1 LLKLGFVVAQST
13 VAKYMAKKG
22 DLPPSGQSWSTFLRN
37 HMPHIAAIDLFVVPT
52 IGFRLLY
59 ALVIVRLARR
69 ELLWINVTAHPTA
82 EWIAQQITEAF
93 PWDEAPRYLIRD
105 RDAVYGTVVTRRLR
119 AMGIRDKPISAGSP
133 WQNGFAERLIGTVRR
148 ECVDHL
154 IVLGEAHLRRV
165 LIKFATY
172 YNECRIHRSLNKDA
186 PFIERSSA
194 SAPSHHDLFLAAF
207 ITNIAGPNS
216 QHTG

>member
-1 LLKLGFVVAQST
+1 V
-13 VAKYMAKKG
+13 
-22 DLPPSGQSWSTFLRN
+22 
-37 HMPHIAAIDLFVVPT
+37 
-52 IGFRLLY
+52 
-59 ALVIVRLARR
+59 
-69 ELLWINVTAHPTA
+69 WINVTAHPTA

-105 RDAVYGTVVTRRLR
+105 RDAVYGSVVTRRLR
-119 AMGIRDKPISAGSP
+119 AMGIRDKPISACSP

-154 IVLGEAHLRRV
+154 IVLGEAHLRQV

-172 YNECRIHRSLNKDA
+172 YNGCRIHRSLNKDA
-186 PFIERSSA
+186 HHSIERSSA